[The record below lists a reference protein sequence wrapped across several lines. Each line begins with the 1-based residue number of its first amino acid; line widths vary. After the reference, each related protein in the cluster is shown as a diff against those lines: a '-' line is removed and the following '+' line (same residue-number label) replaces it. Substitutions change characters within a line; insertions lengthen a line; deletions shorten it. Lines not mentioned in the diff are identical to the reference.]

1 MKDLIIQKQLDKIR
15 ANETKQTFVIGQTI
29 NFKWWD
35 LYGSGKARRKI
46 INKTP
51 KGKPVVKFQLG
62 NWVIEW
68 NEILNISN

>member
-1 MKDLIIQKQLDKIR
+1 MKDFIIQKELERIR
-15 ANETKQTFVIGQTI
+15 VNERKETFKIGQTI

-35 LYGSGKARRKI
+35 LYGRGTAKRKI
-46 INKTP
+46 INTDS
-51 KGKPVVKFQLG
+51 KGRPIVKFQSG

>member
-1 MKDLIIQKQLDKIR
+1 MKDLIIQKQLERIR
-15 ANETKQTFVIGQTI
+15 TNERKETFEIGQTI

-35 LYGSGKARRKI
+35 LYGSGKATRKI

-51 KGKPVVKFQLG
+51 KGKPVVKFQSG

>member
-1 MKDLIIQKQLDKIR
+1 MKDLIIQKQLERIR
-15 ANETKQTFVIGQTI
+15 ANERKQTFEIGQTI

-35 LYGSGKARRKI
+35 LYGSGKATRKI
-46 INKTP
+46 IDTDS
-51 KGKPVVKFQLG
+51 KGRPVVKFQSG

>member
-1 MKDLIIQKQLDKIR
+1 MKDLIIQKQLERIR
-15 ANETKQTFVIGQTI
+15 ANERKQTFEIGQTI

-35 LYGSGKARRKI
+35 LYGSGKATRKI
-46 INKTP
+46 IAKTP
-51 KGKPVVKFQLG
+51 KGKPVVKFQSG